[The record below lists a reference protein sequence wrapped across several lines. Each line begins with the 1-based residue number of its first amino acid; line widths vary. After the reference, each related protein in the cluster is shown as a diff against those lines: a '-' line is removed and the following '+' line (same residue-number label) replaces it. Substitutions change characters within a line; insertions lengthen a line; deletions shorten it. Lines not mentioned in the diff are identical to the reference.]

1 MIRCCPHLDRKV
13 SRGRWLLLLGYGNFF
28 GAWCVCAC
36 DLHPD
41 QKNINVAEG
50 CYGWIYVRFVLCSW
64 CVVGAVRTVT
74 PKVKTSIVMHVCD
87 PKLKKVMRSRV
98 ELILKVKKNGKVR
111 VIAHPLD

>member
-1 MIRCCPHLDRKV
+1 MCVIRCCPHLDRKV

-41 QKNINVAEG
+41 QKNKNVGEG
-50 CYGWIYVRFVLCSW
+50 YYGLIYVRFVLCSW
-64 CVVGAVRTVT
+64 CGIGAVRT
-74 PKVKTSIVMHVCD
+74 PVKTSMVMHACD

-98 ELILKVKKNGKVR
+98 ELLLL
-111 VIAHPLD
+111 A